1 MKFYTEVLGMT
12 LLRRIDFPDAKF
24 SLFFLASLTGAE
36 LQENIAKFVGRCRR
50 RRRRCAT
57 LRLRAHA
64 RLAVHVYQ
72 NQPPVVLPSQVAR
85 RGAAVRP
92 IPAQLDHQGAPDRS
106 NHRFADFAS
115 TLPPSERGLSDPPVG

>member
-36 LQENIAKFVGRCRR
+36 LQENIAKFVGRCRC
-50 RRRRCAT
+50 RCAT

-64 RLAVHVYQ
+64 RLAAHVYQ

-115 TLPPSERGLSDPPVG
+115 TLPPSERGLSDPPVS